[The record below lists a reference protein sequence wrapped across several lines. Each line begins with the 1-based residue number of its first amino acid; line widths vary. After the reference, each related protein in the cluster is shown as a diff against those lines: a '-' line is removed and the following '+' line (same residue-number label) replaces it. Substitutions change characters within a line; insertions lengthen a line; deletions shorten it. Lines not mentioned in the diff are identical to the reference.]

1 LAGLIEGDGS
11 IITPNTSLPDRG
23 RRDEKNKLQYPY
35 IRIAFHEK
43 DLQLAKNLTE
53 WLGYG
58 NINAVIGSKLVV

>member
-11 IITPNTSLPDRG
+11 IITPDTLCSD
-23 RRDEKNKLQYPY
+23 KNKLQYPY

-43 DLQLAKNLTE
+43 DLQLANNLTE

-58 NINAVIGSKLVV
+58 KINKIKTSKMVV

>member
-11 IITPNTSLPDRG
+11 IITPNTSLIE
-23 RRDEKNKLQYPY
+23 RRNEKNKLQYPY

>member
-11 IITPNTSLPDRG
+11 IITPNTPPPKG
-23 RRDEKNKLQYPY
+23 GRDEKNQLQYPY